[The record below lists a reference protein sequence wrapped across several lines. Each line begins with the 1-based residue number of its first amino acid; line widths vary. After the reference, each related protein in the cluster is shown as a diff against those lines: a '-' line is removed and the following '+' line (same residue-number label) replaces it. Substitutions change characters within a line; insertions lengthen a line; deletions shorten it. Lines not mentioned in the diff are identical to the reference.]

1 MTKPAVRTLDSLPG
15 KAPSPPTRLPSAFRA
30 YRLAVPPVS
39 GIVRPRLVAL
49 CLVLGVGAFL
59 LFCWGLTIGDYPIA
73 FTDVVRA
80 LGGAGDPGT
89 VLVVQDLRL
98 PRALVGLLAGVAF
111 GVSGALFQTM
121 TRNPLAS
128 PDMIGLT
135 QGAGTAVVA
144 GLVLGWDAGLGTQT
158 LGLVGALA
166 TALLVYLLAWR
177 RGTTGYRII
186 LVGIGVSWMCAS
198 ATDYLMAK
206 GGRFEAQAALGW
218 LVGNLNG
225 RTWEETRPLAAALA
239 VLLPASLLL
248 GRLLRTLQLG
258 DDVATGLG
266 TRVQSVRLA
275 VLLTGVGLIAFA
287 TAAAGPVA
295 FVALAAPQIAQRL
308 ARTAW
313 PPTVASGLIG
323 ALVVLGS
330 DLIARTLISG
340 TELPVGIV
348 TGVLGAPILLWLL
361 VRANRAGSGG

>member
-1 MTKPAVRTLDSLPG
+1 MTNPRSADPSATPAPALAAVRARRT
-15 KAPSPPTRLPSAFRA
+15 

-39 GIVRPRLVAL
+39 GVIRPRLVAVSAL
-49 CLVLGVGAFL
+49 LAVSTFL
-59 LFCWGLTIGDYPIA
+59 LFCWSLTSGDYPIA

-80 LGGAGDPGT
+80 LVRSGDPGT
-89 VLVVQDLRL
+89 VLVVQELRL
-98 PRALVGLLAGVAF
+98 PRALVGLLAGIAF
-111 GVSGALFQTM
+111 GVSGGLFQTM

-135 QGAGTAVVA
+135 QGAGTFVVA
-144 GLVLGWDAGLGTQT
+144 GIVLGWDGGLGTQT
-158 LGLVGALA
+158 LGLLGALT
-166 TALLVYLLAWR
+166 TALVVYTLAWR

-186 LVGIGVSWMCAS
+186 LVGIGVAWICTS
-198 ATDYLMAK
+198 ATDYLVAK
-206 GGRFEAQAALGW
+206 GGRFQAQAALGW

-225 RTWEETRPLAAALA
+225 RTWSQVGPLAIAVA
-239 VLLPASLLL
+239 VLLPTALLL

-258 DDVATGLG
+258 DDVAIGLG
-266 TRVQSVRLA
+266 TRVQPVRLA
-275 VLLTGVGLIAFA
+275 VLLSGVGLIAFA

-295 FVALAAPQIAQRL
+295 FVALAAPQIALRL

-313 PPTVASGLIG
+313 PPTLASGLTG
-323 ALVVLGS
+323 ALMVLGS

>member
-1 MTKPAVRTLDSLPG
+1 MTSPKTAGSTTTTTPA
-15 KAPSPPTRLPSAFRA
+15 AALPSGRGQRT

-39 GIVRPRLVAL
+39 GILRPRLVAVTAL
-49 CLVLGVGAFL
+49 LAVGTFLV
-59 LFCWGLTIGDYPIA
+59 FCWSLTTGDYPID

-80 LGGAGDPGT
+80 LVGSGDPGT
-89 VLVVQDLRL
+89 VLVVQELRL
-98 PRALVGLLAGVAF
+98 PRALVGLLAGIAF
-111 GVSGALFQTM
+111 GMSGGLFQTM

-135 QGAGTAVVA
+135 QGAGTFVV
-144 GLVLGWDAGLGTQT
+144 GGIVLGWDGGLGTQA
-158 LGLVGALA
+158 LGLLGALT
-166 TALLVYLLAWR
+166 TALVVYTLAWR

-186 LVGIGVSWMCAS
+186 LVGIGVAWICTS
-198 ATDYLMAK
+198 ATDYLVAR
-206 GGRFEAQAALGW
+206 GGRFQAQAALGW

-225 RTWEETRPLAAALA
+225 RTWSQVGPLALALA
-239 VLLPASLLL
+239 VLVPTALLL

-266 TRVQSVRLA
+266 TRVQPVRLGI
-275 VLLTGVGLIAFA
+275 LLTGVGLIAFA

-295 FVALAAPQIAQRL
+295 FVALAAPQIALRL

-313 PPTVASGLIG
+313 PPTLASGLTG
-323 ALVVLGS
+323 ALMVLGS